1 MNPIRRTDPAARM
14 TPRLLVY
21 LALVAGSWSLSPAV
35 PVARACPMCKA
46 GLDDNDAKPR
56 AYAASILFMLSVPAC
71 LFSSLGF
78 GLWRLNRQEWDRL
91 EAADQDRWEG

>member
-1 MNPIRRTDPAARM
+1 M

-21 LALVAGSWSLSPAV
+21 LALVAAIWGLSPAV

-78 GLWRLNRQEWDRL
+78 GLWRLNRQESDSM
-91 EAADQDRWEG
+91 EAANHDR